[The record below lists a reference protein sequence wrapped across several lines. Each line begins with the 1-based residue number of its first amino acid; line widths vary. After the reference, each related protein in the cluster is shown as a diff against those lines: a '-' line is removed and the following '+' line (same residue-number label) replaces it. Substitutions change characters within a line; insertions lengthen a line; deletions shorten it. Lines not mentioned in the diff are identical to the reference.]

1 MSVES
6 VDKKFERKRF
16 GNEDDGTSQKRQ
28 LAFFSRIGIYFSSLG
43 ESRRSSMEEIQKKTN
58 FVFGRRSSWVPVTFE
73 RRSSLEAQAPAKS
86 RRRRT
91 HRKKPSEAPVP
102 APGLPRIQSEEYV
115 P

>member
-1 MSVES
+1 MWFSLAILV
-6 VDKKFERKRF
+6 FR
-16 GNEDDGTSQKRQ
+16 NEMPPLRLGTTDP
-28 LAFFSRIGIYFSSLG
+28 G

-58 FVFGRRSSWVPVTFE
+58 FVFGRRSSLVPVTFE

-91 HRKKPSEAPVP
+91 HRKKPCEAPVP